1 MQKNGPR
8 LDSQM
13 KKMDL
18 DTIPKSKKRLMVRF
32 PSEKNRLWYMISER
46 VCNFRNPY
54 DFWKGI

>member
-1 MQKNGPR
+1 MQKNGPPP
-8 LDSQM
+8 DSQM

-18 DTIPKSKKRLMVRF
+18 HQIPNAKKRLMIRF
-32 PSEKNRLWYMISER
+32 PSEKNRLGYVISER